1 MSPADRRMS
10 SEAPSSGR
18 SSPIDDHS
26 PDDDLDRSENGRH
39 GDDKGDQPPR
49 KRQRV
54 RLSCLECRRR
64 KLSCDR
70 GFPCERCIKS
80 GTPERCT
87 YETRPG
93 LAPPAKNGLSLGA
106 LSNFD
111 SRISAFTSG
120 HNPIGP
126 GGSTNGGSYLNDGGI
141 VPPYH
146 RDSHRSATGPSG
158 LMEGDRMRRLELEVS
173 QLKSLLA
180 SAVGANGS
188 LSKLLTPSDGS
199 ATLNDDE
206 SPQDKQD
213 GNQAPSPPSTFV
225 QTIYGPR
232 GAAAMQVGDE
242 LRFFRGKEFKTRYFG
257 PHNACMAF
265 SELTGL
271 CPFMKETAEEWLRPL
286 HVHHNYSKDRQ
297 KRKVDREVRF
307 SQPDPELEALLPDRQ
322 EMDVLVNIYLDQF
335 EQVHRI
341 VHIPSFRREY
351 AAFWEPGHEQRTPAF
366 TALLLSV
373 MSISSCLRGN
383 PTGKFIGMISQSHH
397 LAEKWITAC
406 EAWSQRQS
414 QKHRKLVHY
423 QIACLTYLAKR
434 VNTMKKKRFWKASG
448 ALTQDAVSVGLHRE
462 PSHIHDSVSVYNQEM
477 RRRIWATIQE
487 FDMQA
492 SFDHGLPTLL
502 SALRFDVHPP
512 RNLAD
517 EDFDENTTE
526 LPQSRPT
533 DEYTFS
539 SYQHLSRQSLPLRL
553 QLSRVLTGPPD
564 DLDYDQVI
572 RYTNDITQEIDALPS
587 WDVRTVPSNVGANG
601 EAGDDDDSYSTSS
614 GTHLTPLLAYTL
626 LHIQLRQYIIPL
638 HQPYLKLRKTNSK
651 YQYSEIIYY
660 NAARDMVL
668 LHDKLAEQ
676 GIRTLNFLRE
686 DALTLS
692 INLCSVTMLQSR
704 GSTNMIMVNSQHT
717 KKLLEKC
724 LAMKEDRVLRCGNN
738 EPWGYSIMCAATGL
752 LEAHLGD
759 KTPEAAKASS
769 AERFVNLHYKLLA
782 RQEQQPGGPSA
793 GDTGTN
799 GTGANGTH
807 GTNGTNGTNGATQAL
822 LNGNSEHQDD
832 EQQQQQPL
840 PRLHQLQAPRD
851 SRLARTMHPMQT
863 TMTGHASASAQ
874 AQTQARVQQGLMAS
888 LSAHTSGAAA
898 ASAAAT
904 TMNSSSK
911 LRSLLNGGPDV
922 AKASTAAQSL
932 TPYMPMTQA
941 QAQAQATSAT
951 TAATGIVAGLA
962 SPDVAGPP
970 AAWWVSNIANMSSIA
985 NPNADPTVHP
995 PRLSHTVSP
1004 FPLTAAQQLQVPAV
1018 NPDFNYELLGL
1029 NLGELWADY
1038 SWEDI

>member
-1 MSPADRRMS
+1 MA
-10 SEAPSSGR
+10 SETPSSRG
-18 SSPIDDHS
+18 SSPDSERSHGGEDR
-26 PDDDLDRSENGRH
+26 DRSESQAGE
-39 GDDKGDQPPR
+39 DKGDHPPR

-93 LAPPAKNGLSLGA
+93 LAPPAKNGLSQGA
-106 LSNFD
+106 LANFE
-111 SRISAFTSG
+111 SRISALTGGLGSG
-120 HNPIGP
+120 PLGP
-126 GGSTNGGSYLNDGGI
+126 GGGMGGAGAGGSYMSDAGI
-141 VPPYH
+141 VPPYR
-146 RDSHRSATGPSG
+146 RDSHRSGSGPSA
-158 LMEGDRMRRLELEVS
+158 LVDGDRMRRLELEVA
-173 QLKSLLA
+173 QLKQLLA
-180 SAVGANGS
+180 SAAGMAANNANP
-188 LSKLLTPSDGS
+188 LQKLLAPSDGS
-199 ATLNDDE
+199 ATLHDDD
-206 SPQDKQD
+206 SPLDKD
-213 GNQAPSPPSTFV
+213 GGRAPSPPTTFV
-225 QTIYGPR
+225 ETIYGSS

-286 HVHHNYSKDRQ
+286 HVHHHHSKDRQ
-297 KRKVDREVRF
+297 KRKKDREERF
-307 SQPDPELEALLPDRQ
+307 NQPDPELESLLPERA
-322 EMDVLVNIYLDQF
+322 EMDVLINIYLDQF

-341 VHIPSFRREY
+341 VHIPSFRRDY
-351 AAFWEPGHEQRTPAF
+351 AAYWEPGNLHTPAF
-366 TALLLSV
+366 TALLLSM

-383 PTGKFIGMISQSHH
+383 PTGKFVGMVSQSHH
-397 LAEKWITAC
+397 LAERWINAC
-406 EAWSQRQS
+406 DAWSQRQS

-423 QIACLTYLAKR
+423 QIACLNYLAKR
-434 VNTMKKKRFWKASG
+434 VNTMKKKRFWKTSG

-517 EDFDENTTE
+517 EDFDEDTTE

-587 WDVRTVPSNVGANG
+587 WDVRAITAAAAASGGEDGENG
-601 EAGDDDDSYSTSS
+601 ENVDAAGTPGVGCSTA
-614 GTHLTPLLAYTL
+614 TKLTPLLAYTL

-676 GIRTLNFLRE
+676 GVRTLNFLRE

-769 AERFVNLHYKLLA
+769 AERFVNLHCKLLA
-782 RQEQQPGGPSA
+782 RQEWQTGAGDGVAASVPAIEDGNSQQEDSSRQALQQQQTQAQVQAQAQQPQQPLQL
-793 GDTGTN
+793 TQPQQPRQPPR
-799 GTGANGTH
+799 
-807 GTNGTNGTNGATQAL
+807 QAL
-822 LNGNSEHQDD
+822 QSPQQRRMPPPHMQQVQALRQQQMLH
-832 EQQQQQPL
+832 QQQQQQQAKLGPL
-840 PRLHQLQAPRD
+840 SVPD
-851 SRLARTMHPMQT
+851 
-863 TMTGHASASAQ
+863 
-874 AQTQARVQQGLMAS
+874 
-888 LSAHTSGAAA
+888 LSKHI
-898 ASAAAT
+898 
-904 TMNSSSK
+904 
-911 LRSLLNGGPDV
+911 
-922 AKASTAAQSL
+922 
-932 TPYMPMTQA
+932 TPFLPMTQPG
-941 QAQAQATSAT
+941 T
-951 TAATGIVAGLA
+951 TPGVVDAAMPA
-962 SPDVAGPP
+962 PP
-970 AAWWVSNIANMSSIA
+970 AAWWMSNIANMSSIA
-985 NPNADPTVHP
+985 NPNADPTIQ
-995 PRLSHTVSP
+995 
-1004 FPLTAAQQLQVPAV
+1004 AAQQVV

-1029 NLGELWADY
+1029 NLGDLWADY
-1038 SWEDI
+1038 SWEDV

>member
-1 MSPADRRMS
+1 MPQAAAGKRQG
-10 SEAPSSGR
+10 SEPPSSRG
-18 SSPIDDHS
+18 SSPDSDRSHADDH
-26 PDDDLDRSENGRH
+26 DRDRSESH
-39 GDDKGDQPPR
+39 PGDERGDHPPR

-93 LAPPAKNGLSLGA
+93 LAPPAKNGLSQGA
-106 LSNFD
+106 LANFE
-111 SRISAFTSG
+111 SRISALAG
-120 HNPIGP
+120 GLGGGP
-126 GGSTNGGSYLNDGGI
+126 GGHGGSGGINSIGGGGVGGSYMSDTGI
-141 VPPYH
+141 VPPYR
-146 RDSHRSATGPSG
+146 RDSHRSGSGPSSLVDG
-158 LMEGDRMRRLELEVS
+158 ERMRRLELEVA
-173 QLKSLLA
+173 QLKQLLA
-180 SAVGANGS
+180 SAAGAANNGNN
-188 LSKLLTPSDGS
+188 KLLLAPSDGS
-199 ATLNDDE
+199 ATLHDDD
-206 SPQDKQD
+206 SPQDKE
-213 GNQAPSPPSTFV
+213 GGRGAPSPPTTFV
-225 QTIYGPR
+225 ETIYGSG

-286 HVHHNYSKDRQ
+286 HVHHHHSKDRL
-297 KRKVDREVRF
+297 KRKQDREARF
-307 SQPDPELEALLPDRQ
+307 LKPDPELEALLPERT

-341 VHIPSFRREY
+341 VHIPSFKRDY
-351 AAFWEPGHEQRTPAF
+351 ALFWEPGHARTPAF

-383 PTGKFIGMISQSHH
+383 PTGKFVGMVSQSHH
-397 LAEKWITAC
+397 MAEKWINAC
-406 EAWSQRQS
+406 DAWNQRQS

-423 QIACLTYLAKR
+423 QIACLLYLAKR
-434 VNTMKKKRFWKASG
+434 VNTVKKKRFWKSSG

-517 EDFDENTTE
+517 EDFDEDTTE

-587 WDVRTVPSNVGANG
+587 WDVRAIAAASENEANDG
-601 EAGDDDDSYSTSS
+601 NGKGNDNGSGSGSGHGNGSTAK
-614 GTHLTPLLAYTL
+614 LTPLLAYTL

-676 GIRTLNFLRE
+676 GVRTLNFLRE

-782 RQEQQPGGPSA
+782 RQEQPQ
-793 GDTGTN
+793 TTN
-799 GTGANGTH
+799 RDGVQGQQGQQGQQGSKDPQEDQTPR
-807 GTNGTNGTNGATQAL
+807 QAL
-822 LNGNSEHQDD
+822 LQQQPQPQQPQQPAQAQQQQLSQQPSLPSPQQQRRMPPPHIQQAQAMRQQQML
-832 EQQQQQPL
+832 QQQQQ
-840 PRLHQLQAPRD
+840 
-851 SRLARTMHPMQT
+851 
-863 TMTGHASASAQ
+863 
-874 AQTQARVQQGLMAS
+874 QQQQQS
-888 LSAHTSGAAA
+888 TPPPPHSSGA
-898 ASAAAT
+898 
-904 TMNSSSK
+904 
-911 LRSLLNGGPDV
+911 NGVSD
-922 AKASTAAQSL
+922 L
-932 TPYMPMTQA
+932 TKVRRTPPTPSPPPFTVSRDQPANTRQQMTPFLAMTQA
-941 QAQAQATSAT
+941 SAT
-951 TAATGIVAGLA
+951 PGVIDAAMPA
-962 SPDVAGPP
+962 PP
-970 AAWWVSNIANMSSIA
+970 AAWWMTNFANMSSTA
-985 NPNADPTVHP
+985 NPNADPTA
-995 PRLSHTVSP
+995 LQ
-1004 FPLTAAQQLQVPAV
+1004 AAQQVV

-1029 NLGELWADY
+1029 NLGDLWADY